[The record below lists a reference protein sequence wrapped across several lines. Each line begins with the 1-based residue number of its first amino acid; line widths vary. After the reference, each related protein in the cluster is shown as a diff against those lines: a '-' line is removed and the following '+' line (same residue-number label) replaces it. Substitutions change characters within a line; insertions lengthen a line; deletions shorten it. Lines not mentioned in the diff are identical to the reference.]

1 MVSSFGVRIRNGID
15 GEELN
20 ISFSPKYMMDALK
33 VLEGADIR
41 ISFTGAMRPFL
52 IRTPNDETIVQLILP
67 VRTY

>member
-1 MVSSFGVRIRNGID
+1 VVEAILADQIE

-20 ISFSPKYMMDALK
+20 ISFSPKYMLDALK
-33 VLEGADIR
+33 VLEGAEIR
-41 ISFTGAMRPFL
+41 VSFTGAMRPFL